1 MASATDDTVGI
12 IAGSGAFPLEIAS
25 SLTRSGTPVFFVGL
39 RGFAERGIKAYPHM
53 MADMLDPHA
62 ILGALK
68 RLGIGKVI
76 LAGGV
81 ARPGPMALLSIYTF
95 FRNREELRKIVTG
108 GDDRILRGVIRLFEE
123 ADFRVLGVDEAAPDL
138 LATLGPIGH
147 HQPDTV
153 FDADIRHGLDCLA
166 TMGRFD
172 FGQGVVVAGSRI
184 LAIEGPEGTDAM
196 LKRVADMQRN
206 RRVSFEKP
214 QAILIKAS
222 KQGQDRRVDLP
233 AIGPRTIQL
242 AKQAGLVGVAVAAHD
257 VILVERNRLLAQADR
272 EGLFVMG
279 VGVS

>member
-1 MASATDDTVGI
+1 MASATDDAVGI
-12 IAGSGAFPLEIAS
+12 IAGSGAFPLEIAA
-25 SLTRSGTPVFFVGL
+25 SLSRAGTPVFIVGL
-39 RGFAERGIKAYPHM
+39 RGFVERGIKAYPHM

-68 RLGIGKVI
+68 RLDIGKVI

-138 LATLGPIGH
+138 LATLGPIGY

-153 FDADIRHGLDCLA
+153 FEGDIRLGLDCLA

-196 LKRVADMQRN
+196 LNRVADMQKN

-222 KQGQDRRVDLP
+222 KLGQDRRVDLP

-257 VILVERNRLLAQADR
+257 VILVERDLLLERANR
-272 EGLFVMG
+272 EGLFVTG
-279 VGVS
+279 VAVS